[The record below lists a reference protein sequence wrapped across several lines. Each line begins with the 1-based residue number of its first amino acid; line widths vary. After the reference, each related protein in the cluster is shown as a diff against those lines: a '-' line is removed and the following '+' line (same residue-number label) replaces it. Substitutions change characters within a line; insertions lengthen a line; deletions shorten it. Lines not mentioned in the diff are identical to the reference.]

1 MSEQTVAAQ
10 LVALSGETTSPAY
23 ITDAGVF
30 TEYVAADDRYLFVY
44 REHGIEAGVV
54 EVTALEDLDRSDWAV
69 RAFALAGQYDR
80 DAYAEVVNV
89 PVDLL
94 VTATPL
100 RETDFP
106 LSVVKVLAVDPDYQ
120 SRGIGS
126 ELSAIVAAEL
136 FKHPPVVTMLWLRD
150 NPANVKIA
158 ESYSEFILARFD
170 DYFPDDWQCPDCG
183 LENPCTCSV
192 AMYGWFADGRGL
204 DEEERPVVAEASD

>member
-1 MSEQTVAAQ
+1 MSTRTVATQ
-10 LVALSGETTSPAY
+10 LVALSVETTSPAY
-23 ITDAGVF
+23 ITEPDTF
-30 TEYVAADDRYLFVY
+30 SEYVERSDRYLFVY
-44 REHGIEAGVV
+44 RERGVEAGVV
-54 EVTALEDLDRSDWAV
+54 EVTDPTDLERTDWAV

-80 DAYAEVVNV
+80 EAYADVVTV
-89 PVDLL
+89 PVDHVLE
-94 VTATPL
+94 TTPL
-100 RETDFP
+100 READFP
-106 LSVVKVLAVDPDYQ
+106 LSVVKVLAVDPVYQ

-158 ESYSEFILARFD
+158 EHYSEFVIARFD

-183 LENPCTCSV
+183 FENRCSCSV

-204 DEEERPVVAEASD
+204 AEDERPRVAQAGD

>member
-1 MSEQTVAAQ
+1 MSEDTVATQ

-23 ITDAGVF
+23 IDGDDVF
-30 TEYVAADDRYLFVY
+30 TEYVCADDRYLFVY

-54 EVTALEDLDRSDWAV
+54 EVTDPAALDRTDWAV

-80 DAYAEVVNV
+80 EAYAEVVNV

-106 LSVVKVLAVDPDYQ
+106 LSVVKVLAVAPDYQ

-170 DYFPDDWQCPDCG
+170 DYFPADWECPDCG
-183 LENPCTCSV
+183 FDERCTCSV

-204 DEEERPVVAEASD
+204 EEADRPVIAEVSD